1 MKKILVPTDF
11 SDNAYRAA
19 EYAAKMGV
27 EQHYSLHLL
36 HCYTARSENFGAS
49 EANATD
55 EDPLLF
61 KADITIKQWVE
72 KLQKEYPTL
81 LISFSNERGLIE
93 EFIPQEAAKSEY
105 AVIVMGT
112 TGTSAKKNVFW
123 GSNTAQIIAKTTKPV
138 IAIPDN
144 PISTNNN
151 KIGLLTNFQ
160 AEELITLQE
169 FMQVFNTNID
179 LDLIHIYAENDNIEE
194 VKENLNAWSFNI
206 RKFNNIQKIG
216 YVISPTVKTQS
227 DLDSI
232 PEVITQLVDKA
243 NIDMILVSK
252 SRKSF
257 FKRLFRSSVS
267 KAMALDLNKP
277 TFFSKTL

>member
-19 EYAAKMGV
+19 QYAAKMGI
-27 EQHYSLHLL
+27 EQQYSLHIL
-36 HCYTARSENFGAS
+36 HCYTALSSTFSDNEAS
-49 EANATD
+49 ESEKDSLT
-55 EDPLLF
+55 L
-61 KADITIKQWVE
+61 KADITMKEWVD
-72 KLQKEYPTL
+72 KLQKEQPNL
-81 LISFSNERGLIE
+81 LISFSNERGLLTE
-93 EFIPQEAAKSEY
+93 VIPQEAAKNDY

-112 TGTSAKKNVFW
+112 TGSSGDKNIFW
-123 GSNTAQIIAKTTKPV
+123 GSNTAQIIGKTTKPV
-138 IAIPDN
+138 IAIPDT
-144 PISTNNN
+144 PATLKSN

-169 FMQVFNTNID
+169 FMQIFNTSID
-179 LDLIHIYAENDNIEE
+179 LDLIHIYAENDNLEQ

-216 YVISPTVKTQS
+216 YVLSPTVKSHS

-232 PEVITQLVDKA
+232 PEVITQLVDNS

-257 FKRLFRSSVS
+257 FKRLFSNSVS
-267 KAMALDLNKP
+267 KAMALDLHKP
-277 TFFSKTL
+277 AFFSKTH